1 MVLSALS
8 EPSMTNLANSLSGST
23 APRAR
28 GSAVRK
34 VFAAAMRGL
43 AVAAAALLPFASDA
57 SAQDTP
63 TPRGPVGL
71 KRVGPIDSYFGY
83 PYWYEDTSGLKLGIC
98 KSEANCFFAANP
110 LAPLSFPQTVADAE
124 AGNFNWPSEMFYYA
138 LENLEIAPL
147 PTRARVLFHVAVE
160 GAFATGEVMPGQQV
174 VFARLRIRLRGL
186 MPERTYTVRHPYG
199 EEVLETDVDGGLF
212 YTRDIGL
219 AVGNFTG
226 ALYGDV
232 GPFVVPTGFNR
243 NSPKGTYLSNGGLTL
258 ETIEGSPIGRNFV
271 EYEGPGIGIL
281 FPALAVNGDINKIR
295 SNVFS
300 MQGQIAEQYGVGIDD
315 AYYSATGN
323 AADSTLATTVSVF
336 AQSAEGQSMIA
347 RAQNGNWVPMQ
358 EVGNTGHYF
367 AQIDLGSSNSA
378 LPSNL
383 EVRNTNDA
391 PFTSKAKAT
400 LPDLVTVHGA
410 TYTVGANGNP
420 SALSVEVT
428 STDRSVSRTVDVEF
442 GDFQVTPG
450 ITGGLGDAAISQP
463 VPATYVPPTDVTV
476 RSSAGGIATFP
487 IEVVGGGK
495 QPQNPQTPG
504 PVANAGLDQA
514 VDIRTVITLN
524 GSASQGNIVSYLWG
538 PPVAGFEIDA
548 VATQGAQLVGT
559 VTVAGQLTF
568 TLTVVDNAGRASTD
582 TVVVTVTDNNA
593 VTDVIS
599 ITAARYDAGR
609 QLWDIVGSSNV
620 RWDQRVDIYFALLDD
635 FGTVVTDANGIP
647 LKNPNRRIGTGFV
660 DAIGVWRYR
669 GNATIL
675 RPETVPTGVDQVIVV
690 ESALGGKATIA
701 YRVSR

>member
-1 MVLSALS
+1 
-8 EPSMTNLANSLSGST
+8 MTTLASSLSGST
-23 APRAR
+23 TPNPR
-28 GSAVRK
+28 GSFVRK
-34 VFAAAMRGL
+34 SLAATMRGL
-43 AVAAAALLPFASDA
+43 ALAAVACIPFASDA

-71 KRVGPIDSYFGY
+71 KRVGPVDDYYGY
-83 PYWYEDTSGLKLGIC
+83 PYWYEDTTSLKLGIC
-98 KSEANCFFAANP
+98 KNEAHCFFAANP
-110 LAPLSFPQTVADAE
+110 LAPLSFPQTIADAE
-124 AGNFNWPSEMFYYA
+124 AGNFNWPDEMFYYA

-147 PTRARVLFHVAVE
+147 PSRARVLFHVAVE
-160 GAFATGEVMPGQQV
+160 GAFATGDVMPGQQV
-174 VFARLRIRLRGL
+174 VFTRLRIRLRGL
-186 MPERTYTVRHPYG
+186 RPESAYTIRHPYG
-199 EEVLETDVDGGLF
+199 EEVLETDIDGGLF

-219 AVGNFTG
+219 AVGNFQG

-232 GPFVVPTGFNR
+232 GPFLVPTGFSR
-243 NSPKGTYLSNGGLTL
+243 NAPKGTYLSDGGLTL
-258 ETIEGSPIGRNFV
+258 ETVEGSPIGRNYV
-271 EYEGPGIGIL
+271 EYEGPGIGL
-281 FPALAVNGDINKIR
+281 MFPSLAVNGDINKIR

-300 MQGQIAEQYGVGIDD
+300 MQGQVAEQFGVGIDD

-383 EVRNTNDA
+383 EVRNANDA

-420 SALSVEVT
+420 STLAVDVT

-538 PPVAGFEIDA
+538 PPLSGFEIDA

-559 VTVAGQLTF
+559 VTLAGQLTF
-568 TLTVVDNAGRASTD
+568 TLTVIDNAGRASTD

-609 QLWDIVGSSNV
+609 QLWDVVGTSNFT
-620 RWDQRVDIYFALLDD
+620 WDQRVDIYFALLDE
-635 FGTVVTDANGIP
+635 FGTVVRDANGVA
-647 LKNPNRRIGTGFV
+647 LKDPNRRIGAAFV
-660 DAIGVWRYR
+660 GDLGIWRYR
-669 GNATIL
+669 GQATIL
-675 RPETVPTGVDQVIVV
+675 RPESVPTGLDNTIVV
-690 ESALGGKATIA
+690 ESALGGKATVVF
-701 YRVSR
+701 RVSR